1 MKHIGILL
9 MLAACSFGT
18 GVHAQGLERT
28 VEERLKDFFSNYS
41 TSQAHIGKSSLK
53 SFRLDNQKRTLSIY
67 SNANFGYQPF
77 TEENV
82 KGIYRSV
89 KQSLPGP
96 VNYYDIKIYADGR
109 PIEELVPNALRRRSD
124 RDKSRL

>member
-1 MKHIGILL
+1 MKHIGILI
-9 MLAACSFGT
+9 MLEACSFGT

-89 KQSLPGP
+89 KQSLP
-96 VNYYDIKIYADGR
+96 
-109 PIEELVPNALRRRSD
+109 
-124 RDKSRL
+124 